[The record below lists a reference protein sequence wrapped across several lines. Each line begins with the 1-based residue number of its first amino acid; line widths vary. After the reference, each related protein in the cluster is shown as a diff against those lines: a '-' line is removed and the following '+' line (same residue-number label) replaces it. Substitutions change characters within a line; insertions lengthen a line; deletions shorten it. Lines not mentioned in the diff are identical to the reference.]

1 MLLHRSKLPIIAL
14 VLSIACTNQPLSIMK
29 ANIGSNVALNGTI
42 TNASLHYTF
51 TPCTWCSTA
60 KDIWN
65 YIYFQGD
72 TLCFAVE
79 CTTNI
84 NDAIVTAYF
93 ENPSTKKTYK
103 AERLE
108 KINTTI
114 YGFSLIGSL
123 LEHIYDDTRMKVP
136 CNTWIALPFVIHIT
150 IELQNQKATHSIAN
164 TAYISFSK

>member
-1 MLLHRSKLPIIAL
+1 MHLSKLPIIAL
-14 VLSIACTNQPLSIMK
+14 VLSIACTNQTLSIMK
-29 ANIGSNVALNGTI
+29 ANVGSNVALNGTI
-42 TNASLHYTF
+42 TKTSLLYTF
-51 TPCTWCSTA
+51 KPCTWCSTA

-72 TLCFAVE
+72 TLCFTVE

-93 ENPSTKKTYK
+93 ENPATRKTYK

-123 LEHIYDDTRMKVP
+123 LEHIYNDTPMKVL
-136 CNTWIALPFVIHIT
+136 CTKRVALPFVIHIT
-150 IELQNQKATHSIAN
+150 VELKNQKATHSIAN
-164 TAYISFSK
+164 TAYISFSQ